1 MTEIFCAEDD
11 VLLRVST
18 GLLATIDK
26 GCRRRRKRKKDE
38 NQIRKQFRKA
48 SHNRIECPARIPRQL
63 FKKRSFFEGLCKFAH
78 YSKFDE
84 CGRLRNR
91 DLVSSANVMCVLS
104 FDRDEDHIAAGGVS
118 KKIKIFDLN
127 AISSDSVDIQYP
139 AEEIYTASVRAV
151 KEETGIDTDL
161 IQVIAFR

>member
-1 MTEIFCAEDD
+1 M
-11 VLLRVST
+11 
-18 GLLATIDK
+18 
-26 GCRRRRKRKKDE
+26 E
-38 NQIRKQFRKA
+38 NQIEKIWPSLVK
-48 SHNRIECPARIPRQL
+48 RIQSSVGCL
-63 FKKRSFFEGLCKFAH
+63 GSFFEGLCKFAH

-139 AEEIYTASVRAV
+139 AEEIYTAAVRAV
-151 KEETGIDTDL
+151 KEEIGVSLVELDIFL
-161 IQVIAFR
+161 CC